1 MNVLV
6 ALEHRFSRLP
16 DGSVWTNTLFARS
29 FFERYLAVFTSVSV
43 VARAAEVDSVPST
56 AKRVDG
62 NGITLLPISCYIGPW
77 EYLRKARQV
86 RNDIA
91 AAAKH
96 EGAVILRASSQIGN
110 RLEPHLRSTGRPY
123 GLEVVGDP
131 YDAFSMGGVRHPL
144 RPFFRWWFPRI
155 LRRQCAHASATA
167 YVTAYALQRRYPPAP
182 GSFTTH
188 YSSVELEPHAFASAP
203 RPAPPRGRPFRIL
216 MVGALDQLHKAP
228 DVLIQAFARCR
239 RKGLDAELNLLGG
252 GRQTPMLQS
261 LTRELGVE
269 DRVRFLGSVSA
280 GDAVREQLDTADLF
294 VLPSRTEGLPR
305 AMIEAMAR
313 ALPCVGTAV
322 AGVPELIEAD
332 YLVPPNDPHSLA
344 DKILWLAM
352 HPSQMEAA
360 SARNLGKA
368 HEYSEEIL
376 AKRRLAFYRHV
387 RQATAEWLKMGK
399 RRSFRARS
407 IPAITGVSSTE
418 DPLSGCTPGGG

>member
-29 FFERYLAVFTSVSV
+29 FFERYLAVFNSVLV
-43 VARAAEVDSVPST
+43 VARAAEVESVPST
-56 AKRVDG
+56 AKQVDG
-62 NGITLLPISCYIGPW
+62 DGITLLPISCYVGPW
-77 EYLRKARQV
+77 DYLRKARQV

-131 YDAFSMGGVRHPL
+131 YDAFSTGGVRHPL

-155 LRRQCAHASATA
+155 LRRQCTHASATA

-182 GSFTTH
+182 GTFTTH
-188 YSSVELEPHAFASAP
+188 YSSVELEPHAFAAGP
-203 RPAPPRGRPFRIL
+203 RPAPARGRLLRIL
-216 MVGALDQLHKAP
+216 MVGALEQLYKGP
-228 DVLIQAFARCR
+228 DVLIQAFASCR
-239 RKGLDAELNLLGG
+239 RKGLDAELTLLGG
-252 GRQTPMLQS
+252 GRQTPVLQS
-261 LTRELGVE
+261 LARELGIA
-269 DRVRFLGSVSA
+269 DRVHFLGAVSG
-280 GDAVREQLDTADLF
+280 GDAVREQLDMADLF

-313 ALPCVGTAV
+313 ALPCVGTAI
-322 AGVPELIEAD
+322 AGVPELLEAD
-332 YLVPPNDPHSLA
+332 YLIPPNDPHSLA
-344 DKILWLAM
+344 EKILWMAM

-360 SARNLGKA
+360 SARNLEKA
-368 HEYSEEIL
+368 REYGEELL
-376 AKRRLAFYRHV
+376 AKRRIAFYSHI
-387 RQATAEWLKMGK
+387 RQTTAEWMSARK
-399 RRSFRARS
+399 RRSFTTQPIHS
-407 IPAITGVSSTE
+407 IHAERVTKDSR
-418 DPLSGCTPGGG
+418 